1 MTIDLPGLASVR
13 SNCKAV
19 QRSIFE
25 RRNMRHF
32 AGGSLAPYGNTPLA
46 HRRATRFQCRFYLK
60 VDERFMSFICTQ
72 RPTVLMPSLH
82 TK

>member
-32 AGGSLAPYGNTPLA
+32 AGGSLAPYKI
-46 HRRATRFQCRFYLK
+46 RRLLTAAQHASN
-60 VDERFMSFICTQ
+60 VGFI
-72 RPTVLMPSLH
+72 
-82 TK
+82 

>member
-13 SNCKAV
+13 SNCKAA

-32 AGGSLAPYGNTPLA
+32 AGQLSALW
-46 HRRATRFQCRFYLK
+46 K
-60 VDERFMSFICTQ
+60 
-72 RPTVLMPSLH
+72 
-82 TK
+82 